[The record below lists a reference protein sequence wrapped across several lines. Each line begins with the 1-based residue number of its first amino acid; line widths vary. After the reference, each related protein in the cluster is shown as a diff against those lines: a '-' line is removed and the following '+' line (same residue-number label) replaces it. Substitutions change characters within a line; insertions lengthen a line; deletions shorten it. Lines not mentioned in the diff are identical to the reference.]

1 MELLSSTF
9 EVYIVIFSLLQVLK
23 NTLQQYN
30 KSRLTHKIEMHYL
43 YQDKKKKQKTN
54 EKIPKKP
61 QIKPNYNTFY
71 SFSLTHF

>member
-43 YQDKKKKQKTN
+43 YQDKKKSKKQMKKYQKN
-54 EKIPKKP
+54 PK
-61 QIKPNYNTFY
+61 
-71 SFSLTHF
+71 